1 MLFNKDDKGSLEL
14 KALIGFIYKSI
25 NFDNLKSY
33 VGFAERD
40 IKKIIGP
47 EVFQTA
53 QDHYDS
59 DNYLLSTPDE
69 DHPEYLVLDELVSR
83 IQYPVAV
90 HAYRKYV
97 PSSDLTHSDKGRQIF
112 VSEQEKPAFEWQI
125 EKDNEN
131 LLRLAHE
138 STDIL
143 LEFLDDHIDDIVT
156 PVPLVEIIDGFDPEP
171 EGDIGDELSDNSDNQ
186 LFGDTPTL
194 LIPWKTSAAYLASRE
209 LFLNSV
215 DEFQKYFIIQGSR
228 LVFISLLPI
237 MRRVQDNEIKSCFSA
252 EKYAELLDQF
262 IENEL
267 STENIIILDKVRQPM
282 ALLTLSVAAKR
293 LSAEIL
299 PDGIFSNMTT
309 SVIKSKMPASKI
321 DRNEV
326 SASLE
331 RDAVRELRKLQD
343 HLARLTAEEEGETL
357 EETDLT
363 AHIDA
368 DLKYVRL

>member
-1 MLFNKDDKGSLEL
+1 MLFNKDSTGSLEL

-40 IKKIIGP
+40 IKKIIGT
-47 EVFQTA
+47 EVFQVA

-59 DNYLLSTPDE
+59 ENYQLAEADE
-69 DHPEYLVLDELVSR
+69 DHPEYAVLDELVSK

-131 LLRLAHE
+131 LLRLANE
-138 STDIL
+138 ATDML
-143 LEFLDDHIDDIVT
+143 LEFLDFHMDDEVT
-156 PVPLVEIIDGFDPEP
+156 TVPEEETDPPADPPVEP
-171 EGDIGDELSDNSDNQ
+171 EAAV
-186 LFGDTPTL
+186 TTT
-194 LIPWKTSAAYLASRE
+194 LIPWKTSGAFLASRE
-209 LFLNSV
+209 LFINTV
-215 DEFQKYFIIQGSR
+215 DEFQKIFMIGGSR
-228 LVFISLLPI
+228 LTFLSLLPI
-237 MRRVQDNEIKSCFSA
+237 MRRVQDNELKSCFTA
-252 EKYAELLDQF
+252 EKYAELIAE
-262 IENEL
+262 IEDDDVSE
-267 STENIIILDKVRQPM
+267 ENAIILDKARQPL

-293 LSAEIL
+293 LTSEIM

-309 SVIKSKMPASKI
+309 SVVKSKMPSSKI

-326 SASLE
+326 SSLLE
-331 RDAVRELRKLQD
+331 KDGLRELRKLQD
-343 HLARLTAEEEGETL
+343 HLAKLAATAAGESI
-357 EETDLT
+357 EP
-363 AHIDA
+363 IDFTERI
-368 DLKYVRL
+368 DVTEKFVRL